1 MTSGRKFF
9 SCILYLHYFV
19 HFMDNW
25 QLWKHFNKNGDK
37 KLTWEELNTVDFD
50 EIIQQFPEC
59 FLLEVLDEAVESSI
73 DSFDEHEDIK
83 DVMIDGEQQLL
94 KEDEEDL
101 FDFKEQDSSFV
112 GFDSEEKLKIVDEIP
127 EDKVLKFGDD
137 AVEETFDDIFE
148 ESSDSKEDVDNE
160 NLKIEEEIPKDTDNE
175 IKLRIIDDYNED
187 LNDETDA
194 VVDNEKKVKNDK
206 AKLEIHDEFQLN
218 QD

>member
-1 MTSGRKFF
+1 M
-9 SCILYLHYFV
+9 
-19 HFMDNW
+19 
-25 QLWKHFNKNGDK
+25 
-37 KLTWEELNTVDFD
+37 TWEELNTVDFD
-50 EIIQQFPEC
+50 EIIQQYPEC
-59 FLLEVLDEAVESSI
+59 FLLEVLDEAAESSI

-127 EDKVLKFGDD
+127 DDKVLKFGDD

-148 ESSDSKEDVDNE
+148 ESSDSKGDVDNK

-175 IKLRIIDDYNED
+175 IKLRIIDDYNGD

-194 VVDNEKKVKNDK
+194 VADNEKIVKNDKVK
-206 AKLEIHDEFQLN
+206 AKLEIHDEF
-218 QD
+218 